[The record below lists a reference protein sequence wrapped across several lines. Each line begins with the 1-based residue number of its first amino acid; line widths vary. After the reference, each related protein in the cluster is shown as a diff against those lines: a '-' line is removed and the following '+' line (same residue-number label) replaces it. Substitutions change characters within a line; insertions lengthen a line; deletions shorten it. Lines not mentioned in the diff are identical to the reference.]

1 MFTIIFN
8 PQSSILNPKISRRF
22 LMYQREFD
30 QKLNQILPKA
40 VLLFGDNA
48 YMMEYYIDLYRE
60 KLDAKE
66 SALNLYYDEWN
77 FDQAKGFLAQTS
89 LFGGSNLLIVKHDK
103 KIPKKELDQLVE
115 LANKH
120 PDNYFFYCYEGS
132 ARDARSMQSA
142 FTEKKGA
149 VWIRLFEPNIRDGI
163 AVLQQKAQRIGLDID
178 HYALQHLILLLN
190 NNLALCANE
199 LDKLAILGMKVTS
212 KDIDR
217 LVYSTAPLATE
228 QLLIDLFSKKPITDT
243 ITKLLELGEDEAS
256 LLRSTQYFVN
266 QIFLF
271 QAYIKLHGRV
281 DSAAILGY
289 KLPKQIEE
297 QKAQLAL
304 RINSASLLK
313 IFEHLLESE
322 IEMKKAPAAQ
332 KEVLLY
338 SMLIKIQG
346 YL

>member
-1 MFTIIFN
+1 
-8 PQSSILNPKISRRF
+8 
-22 LMYQREFD
+22 MYQREFD
-30 QKLNQILPKA
+30 QKLKQAFPKA
-40 VLLFGDNA
+40 VLLYGENDYLTDF
-48 YMMEYYIDLYRE
+48 YIDTYI
-60 KLDAKE
+60 KKTDAKE
-66 SALNLYYDEWN
+66 SMLSLYHDEWN
-77 FDQAKGFLAQTS
+77 FEQAKNFLSQTS
-89 LFGGSNLLIVKHDK
+89 LFGGTNLVVVKHDK
-103 KIPKKELDQLVE
+103 KIPKKELDILIE
-115 LANKH
+115 LANKNE
-120 PDNYFFYCYEGS
+120 DNYFLYGYSG
-132 ARDARSMQSA
+132 AAKDAKSMQAA
-142 FTEKKGA
+142 FTEKKGG
-149 VWIRLFEPNIRDGI
+149 VWVRFFEPNIRDGI
-163 AVLQQKAQRIGLDID
+163 AMLQQKAQRIQLDID
-178 HYALQHLILLLN
+178 HYALQHLMLILN

-228 QLLIDLFSKKPITDT
+228 QLLIDLFNKKPITAT
-243 ITKLLELGEDEAS
+243 ITKLLDLGEDEAS

-271 QAYIKLHGRV
+271 HAYIKLHGHV

-304 RINSASLLK
+304 RVKSAALLK

-322 IEMKKAPAAQ
+322 ILIKKAPATQ
-332 KEVLLY
+332 KEVLVY
-338 SMLIKIQG
+338 SMLIKLQG

>member
-1 MFTIIFN
+1 
-8 PQSSILNPKISRRF
+8 
-22 LMYQREFD
+22 MYQREFD
-30 QKLNQILPKA
+30 QRLNQAFPKA
-40 VLLFGDNA
+40 VLLYGEND
-48 YMMEYYIDLYRE
+48 YLVDHYIETYIK

-66 SALNLYYDEWN
+66 SMLTLYHDEWN
-77 FDQAKGFLAQTS
+77 FEQAKAFLSQSS
-89 LFGGSNLLIVKHDK
+89 LFGGINLVVVKHEK
-103 KIPKKELDQLVE
+103 KIPKKELDILVA
-115 LANKH
+115 LTNKNE
-120 PDNYFFYCYEGS
+120 DNYFIYSYSG
-132 ARDARSMQSA
+132 APKDAKSMQAA
-142 FTEKKGA
+142 FTDKKGG
-149 VWIRLFEPNIRDGI
+149 VWVRFFEPNIRDGV
-163 AVLQQKAQRIGLDID
+163 ALLQQKAQQIQLDID
-178 HYALQHLILLLN
+178 HYALQHLMLVLN
-190 NNLALCANE
+190 NNLALCSNE
-199 LDKLAILGMKVTS
+199 LEKLAILGTKVTG

-228 QLLIDLFSKKPITDT
+228 QLLIDLFNKKPITDT
-243 ITKLLELGEDEAS
+243 ITKLLDIGEDEAS

-271 QAYIKLHGRV
+271 HAYIKLHGHV

-304 RINSASLLK
+304 RVKSASLLK

-322 IEMKKAPAAQ
+322 LAIKKASSTQ

-338 SMLIKIQG
+338 SMLIKLQA